1 LVGKVN
7 SGAGWLIGGS
17 LPPKALAAGAKFN
30 QLMNAKQ
37 LANNMVKKWRRE
49 VIVLTRITT

>member
-1 LVGKVN
+1 M
-7 SGAGWLIGGS
+7 GS
-17 LPPKALAAGAKFN
+17 FPPKALATGAKFN

-37 LANNMVKKWRRE
+37 LANNIVKKWRRE